1 MKYGKDEDL
10 STSSPIVDKNGPESV
25 ASSPAREIPHFS
37 ESEIRAILSTIAN
50 EERRL
55 LFLVGLDLGAR
66 ASEIATPT
74 PKSDEKAKPMHIE
87 RCGLRWRNVNFNEKY
102 VVIWDEKK
110 DHYRTCQLQQSTWK
124 ALKEYSKR
132 DDVIKRRRHDDRV
145 FPHSTRTINRYLN
158 QIALGAGIERPVHW
172 HMIRHSFVIHSRRA
186 GRDWKFLS
194 QQTGDK
200 VSTLM
205 ETYSGYSLEERQEII
220 DNHPLLGG
228 WEP

>member
-1 MKYGKDEDL
+1 MHEGEL
-10 STSSPIVDKNGPESV
+10 STSSPIVDKKRPEDM
-25 ASSPAREIPHFS
+25 ASKPPKEIPHFS

-55 LFLVGLDLGAR
+55 LFLLGLDLGAR

-74 PKSDEKAKPMHIE
+74 PKTDEKVKPMHIE
-87 RCGLRWRNVNFNEKY
+87 RCGVRWRNINFKEEY

-110 DHYRTCQLQQSTWK
+110 DQYRTCQLQKSTWK

-132 DDVIKRRRHDDRV
+132 EDVLKLRRHDDRV
-145 FPHSTRTINRYLN
+145 FPYSSRTINRRLN
-158 QIALGAGIERPVHW
+158 EMAKDAGIERRVHW
-172 HMIRHSFVIHSRRA
+172 HMMRHSFVIHSRRA
-186 GRDWKFLS
+186 GRDWKFIA

-205 ETYSGYSLEERQEII
+205 ETYSSYSLEERQEII
-220 DNHPLLGG
+220 DKHPLLGG
-228 WEP
+228 LI